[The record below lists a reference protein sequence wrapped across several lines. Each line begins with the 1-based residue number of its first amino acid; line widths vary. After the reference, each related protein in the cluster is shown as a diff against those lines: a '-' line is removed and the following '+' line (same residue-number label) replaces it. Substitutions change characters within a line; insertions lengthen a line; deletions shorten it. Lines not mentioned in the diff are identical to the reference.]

1 MSGGKETPRQKM
13 IGMMYLVLTALLALQ
28 VSNAVLEKFIFMDV
42 SLERMASDYE
52 SKNNQTLANV
62 DAKVKERNSLP
73 EEVAILNLAKEVK
86 EQTNKVVTSLRE
98 LKEKMVEIT
107 GGRDPET
114 NALIGASDY
123 DKVSTM
129 MLGPN
134 GRGKELEKMLN
145 DYAKLLVDK
154 TGSKNVDLFEPLAR
168 DAIDIPMFANSPN
181 QKDKRFAELY
191 FENTPTAAGMA
202 TISYLETEVLEYERK
217 ALKILADSV
226 GAADVAFTDIFP
238 LIRPESRIVAA
249 GGKYSAEMFIAASS
263 AALSPKFYKDGK
275 ELEVETLD
283 LGNGVEIKK
292 GRVEFTASAGNYD
305 PKTQMARKSFKATI
319 ELNGKNY
326 EEVVEYFVAKPTIL
340 IASAALN
347 QLWKNCG
354 NALNVQVPS
363 LGNSYNPSISAS
375 NATTVKGATKGEVT
389 IIPKTRG
396 KVVMTVR
403 SSGTMIG
410 TKTFKVKD
418 IPKPTYDIQIP
429 SSAGNIVDGVKSKSF
444 RQVTIKAV
452 PDPNFAADVPKDAR
466 YRVREIEVKLIR
478 NGDPRK
484 RQVFKKEKISLS
496 SFAAEARKGD
506 LYVFTIKQT
515 IRVNFQN
522 KTERIPVKNEIY
534 RILVSQ

>member
-1 MSGGKETPRQKM
+1 MAGGKETPRQKM

-52 SKNNQTLANV
+52 TKNNQTVANV

-73 EEVAILNLAKEVK
+73 EEVAILNIAKEVQEK
-86 EQTNKVVTSLRE
+86 TNKTVEDLRA

-114 NALIGASDY
+114 NGLKGAADY

-129 MLGPN
+129 MIQQGA
-134 GRGKELEKMLN
+134 GKELEKMLN
-145 DYAKLLVDK
+145 DYAKFLIEK
-154 TGSKNVDLFEPLAR
+154 TGAKHTDKFEPLAK

-181 QKDKRFAELY
+181 QKDKPFVELY
-191 FENTPTAAGMA
+191 FEATPTAAGMA

-249 GGKYSAEMFIAASS
+249 GGKYTAEMFIAASS

-275 ELEVETLD
+275 ELPEETLD
-283 LGNGVEIKK
+283 LGNGVEIKN
-292 GRVEFTASAGNYD
+292 GRVEFTATGGSYD
-305 PKTQMARKSFKATI
+305 AKTQMARKSYQATI
-319 ELNGKNY
+319 ELNGKEY
-326 EEVVEYFVAKPTIL
+326 PQTVEYFVAKPTIM

-363 LGNSYNPSISAS
+363 LGNSYNPSITAS
-375 NATTVKGATKGEVT
+375 NANTVKGGTKGEVT
-389 IIPKTRG
+389 IIPQKRG
-396 KVVMTVR
+396 KVVMTVK
-403 SSGTMIG
+403 SSGTLIG

-429 SSAGNIVDGVKSKSF
+429 GSAGNVVDGVKAKSF

-466 YRVREIEVKLIR
+466 YSVREIEVKLIR

-484 RQVFKKEKISLS
+484 RQVFKKEKIILS

-515 IRVNFQN
+515 IRRNFLN
-522 KTERIPVKNEIY
+522 KSERVPVKNEIY

>member
-42 SLERMASDYE
+42 SLERMAADYE
-52 SKNNQTLANV
+52 TKNNQTVSNV

-73 EEVAILNLAKEVK
+73 EEVAILNLAKEVQEK
-86 EQTNKVVTSLRE
+86 TNSVVENLRA

-114 NALIGASDY
+114 NGLIGASDY

-129 MLGPN
+129 MLQQ
-134 GRGKELEKMLN
+134 GRGKELETMLN
-145 DYAKLLVDK
+145 DYAKFLIDK
-154 TGSKNVDLFEPLAR
+154 TGAKNTDLFEPLAK

-181 QKDKRFAELY
+181 QKDKRFPELY
-191 FENTPTAAGMA
+191 FESTPTAAGMA

-263 AALSPKFYKDGK
+263 SALNPKFYKDGK
-275 ELEVETLD
+275 ELPEESLD
-283 LGNGVEIKK
+283 LGNGVAIKK
-292 GRVEFTASAGNYD
+292 GRVEFTATGGSYD
-305 PKTQMARKSFKATI
+305 AKTQMARKTYEAVI
-319 ELNGKNY
+319 ELNGKEY
-326 EEVVEYFVAKPTIL
+326 PQTVEYFVAKPTIL

-396 KVVMTVR
+396 KVVMSVR
-403 SSGTMIG
+403 SGGTMIG
-410 TKTFKVKD
+410 TKTFTVKD

-452 PDPNFAADVPKDAR
+452 PDPNFATDVPKDAR
-466 YRVREIEVKLIR
+466 YRVREVEVKLIR

-484 RQVFKKEKISLS
+484 VQTFKKEKISLS

-515 IRVNFQN
+515 ARVNFQN
-522 KTERIPVKNEIY
+522 KSERVPVKNEIY
-534 RILVSQ
+534 RILVAQ

>member
-52 SKNNQTLANV
+52 VKNQQTVANV

-73 EEVAILNLAKEVK
+73 EEVAILNLAKEVQ
-86 EQTNKVVTSLRE
+86 EHTNSVVENLRG

-129 MLGPN
+129 MIQQGA
-134 GRGKELEKMLN
+134 GKELEKMLN
-145 DYAKLLVDK
+145 DYAKFLIDK
-154 TGSKNVDLFEPLAR
+154 TGTKNVDLFEPLAK

-181 QKDKRFAELY
+181 QKDKPFVELY
-191 FENTPTAAGMA
+191 FEATPTAAGMA

-238 LIRPESRIVAA
+238 LIRPESKIVAA

-275 ELEVETLD
+275 ELEVEILD

-292 GRVEFTASAGNYD
+292 GRVEFTASGGNYD
-305 PKTQMARKSFKATI
+305 AKTQMARKSFKATV
-319 ELNGKNY
+319 ELNGKEY
-326 EEVVEYFVAKPTIL
+326 DEVVEYFVAKPTIM

-363 LGNSYNPSISAS
+363 LGNSYNPSITAS

-396 KVVMTVR
+396 KVVMTVK
-403 SSGTMIG
+403 SSGTLIG
-410 TKTFKVKD
+410 TKTFT
-418 IPKPTYDIQIP
+418 PLT
-429 SSAGNIVDGVKSKSF
+429 
-444 RQVTIKAV
+444 R
-452 PDPNFAADVPKDAR
+452 
-466 YRVREIEVKLIR
+466 
-478 NGDPRK
+478 
-484 RQVFKKEKISLS
+484 
-496 SFAAEARKGD
+496 
-506 LYVFTIKQT
+506 
-515 IRVNFQN
+515 
-522 KTERIPVKNEIY
+522 
-534 RILVSQ
+534 